1 MPATQAT
8 DRVLLQAGHSAQFP
22 PYRTG
27 GGGAPGEAA
36 WATDLAAM
44 LVGRLRAAGVEVV
57 CVGAWLVNGVVGS
70 APASVTDEDYDLF
83 LSLHY
88 DAAIYAQN
96 TGCIVARAANDPVG
110 YLADRFIT
118 IWKRRYPAATG
129 IPLHQER
136 VNPNMT
142 DYYAFRDTTA
152 QTPGVILEH
161 GVGQGLDHATLFE
174 RINEVARVDAACVLE
189 YLGITAPEEEDDD
202 MAKLSE
208 DQRQQLDL
216 LASWDIITAAALRD
230 WKTWSDQTA
239 LDVEAQ
245 RTEIANLTERL
256 TNGELMTERSIVS
269 VAVNRKDGSVDM
281 VN

>member
-1 MPATQAT
+1 V
-8 DRVLLQAGHSAQFP
+8 RVLIQAGHSAQFP

-44 LVGRLRAAGVEVV
+44 LAGRLRAAGVEVV
-57 CVGAWLVNGVVGS
+57 CVGAWLVNGAVGS
-70 APASVTDEDYDLF
+70 APALVTDKDYDLF

-88 DAAIYAQN
+88 DAAVYAQN

-110 YLADRFIT
+110 SLADRFIT

-136 VNPNMT
+136 VNTNMT

-161 GVGQGLDHATLFE
+161 GVGALDGGLDHTTLFD
-174 RINEVARVDAACVLE
+174 RIDEVARVDAACVLE
-189 YLGITAPEEEDDD
+189 YLGITTPEEEDD
-202 MAKLSE
+202 MALTDDQRAILEKMTGLNANSGSIDSWLSE
-208 DQRQQLDL
+208 IGAL
-216 LASWDIITAAALRD
+216 SEENGKLRD
-230 WKTWSDQTA
+230 EVRGLTDQLANVNVRTGSD
-239 LDVEAQ
+239 
-245 RTEIANLTERL
+245 I
-256 TNGELMTERSIVS
+256 GSVS
-269 VAVNRKDGSVDM
+269 VTRRDGRVDIVN
-281 VN
+281 

>member
-44 LVGRLRAAGVEVV
+44 LAGRLRAAGVEVV

-88 DAAIYAQN
+88 DAAIYAEN
-96 TGCIVARAANDPVG
+96 TGCIVARAANDPAG
-110 YLADRFIT
+110 ALADRFIA
-118 IWKRRYPAATG
+118 IWKRRYPAALG

-161 GVGQGLDHATLFE
+161 GVGQGLDHATLFD
-174 RINEVARVDAACVLE
+174 RVDEVARVDAACVLE
-189 YLGITAPEEEDDD
+189 YLGITTPEDEDD
-202 MAKLSE
+202 MALTE
-208 DQRQQLDL
+208 DQRTILEKMAELNANSGSID
-216 LASWDIITAAALRD
+216 SWISELGALGEENGKLRD
-230 WKTWSDQTA
+230 EVRGLTDQ
-239 LDVEAQ
+239 LAQ
-245 RTEIANLTERL
+245 AP
-256 TNGELMTERSIVS
+256 MQTERSIVS
-269 VAVNRKDGSVDM
+269 VAVNRKDGRVDL
-281 VN
+281 VQ

>member
-8 DRVLLQAGHSAQFP
+8 DRVLIQAGHSAQFP

-36 WATDLAAM
+36 WATDLAAV
-44 LVGRLRAAGVEVV
+44 LAGRLRAAGVEVV
-57 CVGAWLVNGVVGS
+57 CVGAWLVNGAVVK
-70 APASVTDEDYDLF
+70 APALVTDEDYDLF

-110 YLADRFIT
+110 ALADRFIT
-118 IWKRRYPAATG
+118 IWQRRYPAALG

-152 QTPGVILEH
+152 RTPGVILEH
-161 GVGQGLDHATLFE
+161 GVGQGLDHATLFD
-174 RINEVARVDAACVLE
+174 RIDEVARVDAACVLE
-189 YLGITAPEEEDDD
+189 YLGITTPEEEDD
-202 MAKLSE
+202 MALTDDQRAILEKMTGLHANSGSIESWLSE
-208 DQRQQLDL
+208 IGAL
-216 LASWDIITAAALRD
+216 SEENGKLRD
-230 WKTWSDQTA
+230 EVRGLTDQ
-239 LDVEAQ
+239 LAQ
-245 RTEIANLTERL
+245 AP
-256 TNGELMTERSIVS
+256 MQTERSIVS

-281 VN
+281 LN

>member
-44 LVGRLRAAGVEVV
+44 LAGRLRAAGVEVV
-57 CVGAWLVNGVVGS
+57 CIGAWLVNGVVVQ
-70 APASVTDEDYDLF
+70 APALVTDKDYDLF

-96 TGCIVARAANDPVG
+96 TGCIVARAANDPLG
-110 YLADRFIT
+110 SLADRFIA
-118 IWKRRYPAATG
+118 IWQRRYPAALG

-161 GVGQGLDHATLFE
+161 GVGQGLDHATLFD
-174 RINEVARVDAACVLE
+174 RIDEVARVDAGCVLE
-189 YLGITAPEEEDDD
+189 YLGITAPEEEDD
-202 MAKLSE
+202 MSKVQELQAQI
-208 DQRQQLDL
+208 DQLNGITKTMQEQIDFKDEL
-216 LASWDIITAAALRD
+216 LQAANSRAGV
-230 WKTWSDQTA
+230 A
-239 LDVEAQ
+239 EA
-245 RTEIANLTERL
+245 EVERL
-256 TNGELMTERSIVS
+256 TALLTNTDL
-269 VAVNRKDGSVDM
+269 
-281 VN
+281 

>member
-1 MPATQAT
+1 
-8 DRVLLQAGHSAQFP
+8 
-22 PYRTG
+22 
-27 GGGAPGEAA
+27 
-36 WATDLAAM
+36 M

-189 YLGITAPEEEDDD
+189 YLGITTPEDEDD
-202 MAKLSE
+202 MALTE
-208 DQRQQLDL
+208 DQRTILEKMAGLNANSNSID
-216 LASWDIITAAALRD
+216 SWLNEIGALSEENGKLRD
-230 WKTWSDQTA
+230 EVRGLTDQ
-239 LDVEAQ
+239 LAQ
-245 RTEIANLTERL
+245 AP
-256 TNGELMTERSIVS
+256 MQTERSIVS
-269 VAVNRKDGSVDM
+269 VAVNRKDGRVEL
-281 VN
+281 VQ

>member
-1 MPATQAT
+1 MPATQAI

-44 LVGRLRAAGVEVV
+44 LAGRLRAAGVEVV
-57 CVGAWLVNGVVGS
+57 CVGAWLNNGTVGP
-70 APASVTDEDYDLF
+70 APKEALQDADIF
-83 LSLHY
+83 ISLHY

-110 YLADRFIT
+110 ALADRFIT
-118 IWKRRYPAATG
+118 IWKRRYPAALG

-161 GVGQGLDHATLFE
+161 GVGQGLDHATLFD
-174 RINEVARVDAACVLE
+174 RIDEVARVDAACVLE
-189 YLGITAPEEEDDD
+189 YLGITVPEEEDD
-202 MAKLSE
+202 MAKLTD
-208 DQRQQLDL
+208 DQRTILNRMSELNANSGSIDAWMSEIGAL
-216 LASWDIITAAALRD
+216 SEENGKLRD
-230 WKTWSDQTA
+230 EVRGLTDQLNAADLRTGSD
-239 LDVEAQ
+239 
-245 RTEIANLTERL
+245 
-256 TNGELMTERSIVS
+256 IVS
-269 VAVNRKDGSVDM
+269 VAVNRKDGRVEL
-281 VN
+281 VQ

>member
-1 MPATQAT
+1 MLATQAT
-8 DRVLLQAGHSAQFP
+8 DRVLVQAGHSAQFP

-44 LVGRLRAAGVEVV
+44 LAGRLRAAGVEVV
-57 CVGAWLVNGVVGS
+57 LVGAWLVNGVVGP
-70 APASVTDEDYDLF
+70 APALVTDEDYDLF

-88 DAAIYAQN
+88 DAAIYAEN

-110 YLADRFIT
+110 SLADRFIA

-136 VNPNMT
+136 VNTNMT

-161 GVGQGLDHATLFE
+161 GVGALDGGLDHATLFD
-174 RINEVARVDAACVLE
+174 RIDEVARVDAACVLE
-189 YLGITAPEEEDDD
+189 YLGITAPEEDE
-202 MAKLSE
+202 MTAE
-208 DQRQQLDL
+208 QRRMLDL
-216 LASWDIITAAALRD
+216 LAGWEITTPAALED

-239 LDVEAQ
+239 KDVDALRREV
-245 RTEIANLTERL
+245 EGLTDQLGAADLRAGSDL
-256 TNGELMTERSIVS
+256 AS
-269 VAVNRKDGSVDM
+269 VAVTRRDGRVEM
-281 VN
+281 LQ

>member
-189 YLGITAPEEEDDD
+189 YLGITTPEDEDD
-202 MAKLSE
+202 MALTE
-208 DQRQQLDL
+208 DQRTILEKMAGLTANSNSID
-216 LASWDIITAAALRD
+216 SWLNEIGALSEENGKLRD
-230 WKTWSDQTA
+230 EVRGLTDQ
-239 LDVEAQ
+239 LAQ
-245 RTEIANLTERL
+245 AP
-256 TNGELMTERSIVS
+256 MQTERSIVS
-269 VAVNRKDGSVDM
+269 VAVNRKDGRVEL
-281 VN
+281 VQ

>member
-44 LVGRLRAAGVEVV
+44 LAGRLRAAGVEVV
-57 CVGAWLVNGVVGS
+57 CIGAWLVNGVVVQ
-70 APASVTDEDYDLF
+70 APALVTDKDYDLF

-96 TGCIVARAANDPVG
+96 TGCIVARAANDPLG
-110 YLADRFIT
+110 SLADRFIA
-118 IWKRRYPAATG
+118 IWQRRYPAALG

-161 GVGQGLDHATLFE
+161 GVGQGLDHATLFD
-174 RINEVARVDAACVLE
+174 RIDEVARVDAGCVLE
-189 YLGITAPEEEDDD
+189 YLGITAPEEEDD
-202 MAKLSE
+202 MSKVQELQAQI
-208 DQRQQLDL
+208 DQLNGITKTMQEQIDFKDEL
-216 LASWDIITAAALRD
+216 LQAANSRAGV
-230 WKTWSDQTA
+230 A
-239 LDVEAQ
+239 EA
-245 RTEIANLTERL
+245 EVERL
-256 TNGELMTERSIVS
+256 TALLTNTDLRTEDDIASVS
-269 VAVNRKDGSVDM
+269 LTRRGGAVQIIN
-281 VN
+281 